1 MNKNKRF
8 HKGFE
13 INSTID
19 DKNQYKY
26 DFNYD
31 HLDSIFAI
39 LDQSRHEFKEP
50 CVSHLIIR
58 NQ

>member
-1 MNKNKRF
+1 MISKKRF
-8 HKGFE
+8 HKNSE
-13 INSTID
+13 INSTINN
-19 DKNQYKY
+19 KNQYKY

-31 HLDSIFAI
+31 HLDSIFSI
-39 LDQSRHEFKEP
+39 LNQSRHEFKEP